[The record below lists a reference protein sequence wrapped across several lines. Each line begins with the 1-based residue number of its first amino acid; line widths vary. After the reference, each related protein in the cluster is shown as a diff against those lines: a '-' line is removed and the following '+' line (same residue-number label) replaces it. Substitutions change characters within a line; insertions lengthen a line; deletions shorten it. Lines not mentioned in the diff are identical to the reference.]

1 MTTLIGI
8 SVVDLHRW
16 DRNQR
21 SGGSA
26 FNWMNA
32 DDERPQFLQVRSM
45 ANLIGR
51 GLRKPEMRYYS
62 QNNPRQEIQQRRF
75 IGGQLQML
83 LRITNAFGETA
94 RPNNGKHSGRG
105 YVMTCFICRQYQPR
119 QTNTNWWCS
128 ACKMPLC
135 RKKRRDLTCY
145 QEHMDNCH
153 DMVLGCYTRQHFT
166 LPKEYRK
173 YAVGSGNNQQ
183 NVNDLPSINWSGS
196 DSSEDEA
203 EQMMTV
209 VPRLPRMNTRQTK
222 QGTNVPAVVTERQ
235 RETRSA
241 SGSSSGEISQA
252 TKGIDN
258 VVVLMVHFG
267 NGLCYILLVMT
278 ASSIL
283 Y

>member
-241 SGSSSGEISQA
+241 SAAAAVKSA
-252 TKGIDN
+252 KRRK
-258 VVVLMVHFG
+258 V
-267 NGLCYILLVMT
+267 
-278 ASSIL
+278 
-283 Y
+283 

>member
-1 MTTLIGI
+1 
-8 SVVDLHRW
+8 
-16 DRNQR
+16 
-21 SGGSA
+21 
-26 FNWMNA
+26 
-32 DDERPQFLQVRSM
+32 M

-241 SGSSSGEISQA
+241 SAAAAVKSA
-252 TKGIDN
+252 KRRK
-258 VVVLMVHFG
+258 V
-267 NGLCYILLVMT
+267 
-278 ASSIL
+278 
-283 Y
+283 